1 MIKFNRIRPIQET
14 ESLVGHVFLIDDE
27 PYLVA
32 STELDK
38 IMLIAFDGS
47 RWGDTLYG
55 ISTDCENIL
64 YDLRQECIADTVEYI
79 GRCNI
84 TIEPEH

>member
-1 MIKFNRIRPIQET
+1 MIKFNRVRQTQKT
-14 ESLVGHVFLIDDE
+14 ESLLGHVFLIDDE
-27 PYLVA
+27 PYVIA
-32 STELDK
+32 STAFDK

-47 RWGDTLYG
+47 RWGDKLYD
-55 ISTDCENIL
+55 ISADCEDIL
-64 YDLRQECIADTVEYI
+64 YDLRQEGIADTMEYI

>member
-1 MIKFNRIRPIQET
+1 MF
-14 ESLVGHVFLIDDE
+14 FLIDDE

-32 STELDK
+32 STEFDK

-47 RWGDTLYG
+47 RWGDKLYD
-55 ISTDCENIL
+55 ISTDCEDVL
-64 YDLRQECIADTVEYI
+64 YDLRQEGIADTVEYI

-84 TIEPEH
+84 TIEPEN